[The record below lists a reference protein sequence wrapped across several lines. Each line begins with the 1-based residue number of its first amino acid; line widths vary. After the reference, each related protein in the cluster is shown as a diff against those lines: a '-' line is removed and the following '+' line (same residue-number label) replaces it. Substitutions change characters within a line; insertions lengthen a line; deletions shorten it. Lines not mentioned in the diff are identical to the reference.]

1 MVLCKAMIRRNF
13 LIREDQDELLKQL
26 PGNSSENVRSAIDMY
41 LKVKEKYFVSA
52 SSSKGGDK

>member
-1 MVLCKAMIRRNF
+1 MIRRNF

-41 LKVKEKYFVSA
+41 LKVKEKHFVSA